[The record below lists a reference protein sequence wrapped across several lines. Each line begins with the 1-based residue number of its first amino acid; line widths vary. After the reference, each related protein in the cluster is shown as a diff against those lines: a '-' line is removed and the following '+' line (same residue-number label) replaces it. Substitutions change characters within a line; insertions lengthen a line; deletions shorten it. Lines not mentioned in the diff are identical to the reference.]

1 MKSEVEYSGLS
12 ESEVLA
18 SRERYG
24 ENILTPPARTPM
36 WKLFLEKFSDPIIRI
51 LLVALLLSV
60 AVAVYHIATGE
71 AGMSALF
78 EPAGIALAI
87 LLATVVGF
95 LFEMSAAKKFDI
107 LNQVNDDL
115 PVKVIRGG
123 HMLEI
128 PKREIVV
135 GDIVM
140 LNAGDEIPADGI
152 LLSAVSVQV
161 NESSLTGEPM
171 ATKTTIEA
179 DFDKEATYPSNA
191 VMNGSTML
199 GGYGVMQVT
208 QVGDATEYGKVY
220 TGSQIENN
228 TQTPLDKQLNTL
240 ASFIT
245 KASYV
250 ICRYF
255 YSSNGYL
262 PDRAPRYRLVIVRKL
277 SVIDG
282 DDSCYGYRR
291 GCSRRITDECHAQF
305 GDEYEAYAGE

>member
-1 MKSEVEYSGLS
+1 
-12 ESEVLA
+12 
-18 SRERYG
+18 
-24 ENILTPPARTPM
+24 
-36 WKLFLEKFSDPIIRI
+36 
-51 LLVALLLSV
+51 
-60 AVAVYHIATGE
+60 
-71 AGMSALF
+71 
-78 EPAGIALAI
+78 
-87 LLATVVGF
+87 
-95 LFEMSAAKKFDI
+95 
-107 LNQVNDDL
+107 
-115 PVKVIRGG
+115 
-123 HMLEI
+123 
-128 PKREIVV
+128 
-135 GDIVM
+135 
-140 LNAGDEIPADGI
+140 
-152 LLSAVSVQV
+152 
-161 NESSLTGEPM
+161 M

-250 ICRYF
+250 IAAVIFIARTVI
-255 YSSNGYL
+255 YL
-262 PDRAPRYRLVIVRKL
+262 TEHPVIVWKL

>member
-78 EPAGIALAI
+78 EP
-87 LLATVVGF
+87 ATVVGF

-171 ATKTTIEA
+171 ATRSHISFQCRDERLY
-179 DFDKEATYPSNA
+179 D
-191 VMNGSTML
+191 
-199 GGYGVMQVT
+199 
-208 QVGDATEYGKVY
+208 VG
-220 TGSQIENN
+220 
-228 TQTPLDKQLNTL
+228 
-240 ASFIT
+240 
-245 KASYV
+245 
-250 ICRYF
+250 
-255 YSSNGYL
+255 
-262 PDRAPRYRLVIVRKL
+262 
-277 SVIDG
+277 
-282 DDSCYGYRR
+282 
-291 GCSRRITDECHAQF
+291 RIWCHASDAS
-305 GDEYEAYAGE
+305 GRCDRIW

>member
-60 AVAVYHIATGE
+60 AVAVNHIATGE

-140 LNAGDEIPADGI
+140 LNAGDEIPADGAAHRCGYPQGTGLQI
-152 LLSAVSVQV
+152 GRRTSVSSRPLVLTAPVPTSSPRSAA
-161 NESSLTGEPM
+161 N
-171 ATKTTIEA
+171 
-179 DFDKEATYPSNA
+179 
-191 VMNGSTML
+191 
-199 GGYGVMQVT
+199 
-208 QVGDATEYGKVY
+208 
-220 TGSQIENN
+220 
-228 TQTPLDKQLNTL
+228 
-240 ASFIT
+240 
-245 KASYV
+245 
-250 ICRYF
+250 
-255 YSSNGYL
+255 
-262 PDRAPRYRLVIVRKL
+262 VRRC
-277 SVIDG
+277 IDG
-282 DDSCYGYRR
+282 TCR
-291 GCSRRITDECHAQF
+291 GPAWRLCRSRCAHGSAHVP
-305 GDEYEAYAGE
+305 A

>member
-1 MKSEVEYSGLS
+1 
-12 ESEVLA
+12 
-18 SRERYG
+18 
-24 ENILTPPARTPM
+24 
-36 WKLFLEKFSDPIIRI
+36 
-51 LLVALLLSV
+51 
-60 AVAVYHIATGE
+60 
-71 AGMSALF
+71 
-78 EPAGIALAI
+78 
-87 LLATVVGF
+87 
-95 LFEMSAAKKFDI
+95 
-107 LNQVNDDL
+107 
-115 PVKVIRGG
+115 
-123 HMLEI
+123 MLEI

-228 TQTPLDKQLNTL
+228 TQTPLDKQLNIL

-245 KASYV
+245 KAELRYR
-250 ICRYF
+250 CRYF

-262 PDRAPRYRLVIVRKL
+262 PDRAPRYRLVIVWKL

-305 GDEYEAYAGE
+305 GDEYEAYAGRIIIWFVKCCLRNDGCGFGDLYR